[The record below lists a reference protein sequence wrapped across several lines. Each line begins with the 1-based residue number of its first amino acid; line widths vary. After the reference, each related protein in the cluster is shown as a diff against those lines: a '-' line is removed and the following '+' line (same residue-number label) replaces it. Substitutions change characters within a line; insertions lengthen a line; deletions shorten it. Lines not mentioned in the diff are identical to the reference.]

1 MSTKR
6 RKGADS
12 QMLPVMVLLHATQR
26 GGQQTMVSFLGP
38 TLGPMSFLFLVDPL
52 CLSNTGWDALQFAYR
67 FDRT

>member
-38 TLGPMSFLFLVDPL
+38 TLGPMSFLFPGGPTVP
-52 CLSNTGWDALQFAYR
+52 FEYR
-67 FDRT
+67 LGRFTVCIQI